1 MTQES
6 SRTNQNMTVPNAAEK
21 EKKESNYLTCR
32 REVQNQMRLFVRRQ
46 EIINAFQVEL
56 IWAAD
61 DSTARLH

>member
-1 MTQES
+1 
-6 SRTNQNMTVPNAAEK
+6 MTVPNAAEK

-32 REVQNQMRLFVRRQ
+32 REVQNQMRLSVRRQ

-61 DSTARLH
+61 DSTARLC